1 MLLLL
6 CAGGAGVVLKESF
19 VMSRLFMS
27 VFLLSVFGSV
37 VGMWFVPLYVVAAWA
52 GLFAFIGCWVFA
64 ASLPDWYQSYI
75 SAESRRMGGY

>member
-1 MLLLL
+1 MWVLLGVGL
-6 CAGGAGVVLKESF
+6 AGVVIKEF

-37 VGMWFVPLYVVAAWA
+37 VGLWFVPLYVVAAWG
-52 GLFAFIGCWVFA
+52 GLFSFIGCWVFA

-75 SAESRRMGGY
+75 AAESRRMGGY

>member
-1 MLLLL
+1 MLL
-6 CAGGAGVVLKESF
+6 CAGGAGVVIKESF

-37 VGMWFVPLYVVAAWA
+37 VGLWFVPLYVVAAWG
-52 GLFAFIGCWVFA
+52 GLFSFIGCWVFA

-75 SAESRRMGGY
+75 AAESRRMGGY